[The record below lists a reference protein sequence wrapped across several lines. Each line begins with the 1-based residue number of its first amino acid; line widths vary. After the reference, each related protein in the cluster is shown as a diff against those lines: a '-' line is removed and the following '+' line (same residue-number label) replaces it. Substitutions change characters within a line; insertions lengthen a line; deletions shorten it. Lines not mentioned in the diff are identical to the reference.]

1 MLNIE
6 KFLNNFKVTI
16 QGGIKMVHEW
26 TNEGEGDFCQCSGM
40 EYYNGSFD
48 VDIHNIPV
56 SYTHLTLPTNS
67 LV

>member
-26 TNEGEGDFCQCSGM
+26 TNEGEGDFANVQVWNTITVALM
-40 EYYNGSFD
+40 
-48 VDIHNIPV
+48 
-56 SYTHLTLPTNS
+56 
-67 LV
+67 